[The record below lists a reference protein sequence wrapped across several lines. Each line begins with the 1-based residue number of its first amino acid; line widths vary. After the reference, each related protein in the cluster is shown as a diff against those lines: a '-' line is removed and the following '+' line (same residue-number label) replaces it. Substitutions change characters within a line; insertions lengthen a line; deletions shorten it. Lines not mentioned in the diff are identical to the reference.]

1 MKKTKHASPDRV
13 STEEIRMDYETIIKL
28 ENVKEILDALPN
40 IAVILNPE
48 RQLVY
53 SNRILMNMLKIN
65 EIEHIL
71 GTRPGETISC
81 IHSREEEGGCGTSE
95 SCRYCGA
102 VNTILQ
108 SQKENKKTSNECRIK
123 SVINGEEV
131 NFDLLVTSTPFYLKD
146 KQYIILSLHDIS
158 SEKRRKA
165 LERIFFHDVLNTA
178 GGLNGIIELMKDME
192 SAEEIK
198 DILSMAGIAS
208 KDLMEEIMAHRELVA
223 AENNEIK
230 VKNTIF
236 SSHDLIN
243 DLINQIKH
251 NSLAGDKIII
261 LGKSSE
267 NIILTSDE
275 ILLRRVL
282 RNMLKN
288 AIEATEQNGTVY
300 IGCFGDENTITFWVK
315 NSACIPRDSQLQIF
329 NRSFSTKGLD
339 RGLGTYSMKLLTEKY
354 LKGKISFTSDKEN
367 GTIFRIQL
375 TK

>member
-1 MKKTKHASPDRV
+1 MKTKHASPDRV
-13 STEEIRMDYETIIKL
+13 SADKVKLDYENIIKL

-53 SNRILMNMLKIN
+53 SNRILMNILKIN
-65 EIEHIL
+65 EIEQIL
-71 GTRPGETISC
+71 GTRPGESIGC
-81 IHSREEEGGCGTSE
+81 IHSGEEEGGCGTSE

-108 SQKENKKTSNECRIK
+108 SQKENKKNSNECRIK

-146 KQYIILSLHDIS
+146 KQYIILSLNDIS

-192 SAEEIK
+192 SSEEIK

-208 KDLMEEIMAHRELVA
+208 KDLVEEIISHRELVA

-230 VKNTIF
+230 VKNTLI
-236 SSHDLIN
+236 SSNDLIN
-243 DLINQIKH
+243 DVIDQIKH
-251 NSLAGDKIII
+251 NSITGDKNI
-261 LGKSSE
+261 LIDKSSV
-267 NIILTSDE
+267 NLTFTSDE

-288 AIEATEQNGTVY
+288 AIEATERDGNVY
-300 IGCFGDENTITFWVK
+300 IGCCSDETTITFWVK
-315 NSACIPRDSQLQIF
+315 NSAFIPRDSQLQIF
-329 NRSFSTKGLD
+329 NRSFSTKGSD

-375 TK
+375 KK